1 MLKKKKKTKKNSKNI
16 KKKKK
21 KLENLKASNERE
33 VINYIEEFFEIT
45 GKLSRLNIKLNNR
58 KKINLSS
65 QRIS

>member
-1 MLKKKKKTKKNSKNI
+1 ML
-16 KKKKK
+16 KKKK